1 MKNGVAGPRLGGA
14 AEESNPGV
22 ANVGSVEG
30 ARLCATHVT
39 RVRVRGL
46 NAGPAVQDAKQLS
59 GEMVQAIL
67 FTD

>member
-1 MKNGVAGPRLGGA
+1 MENGVAGPRLGGP

-22 ANVGSVEG
+22 ANVGGVEG
-30 ARLCATHVT
+30 ARLRAAHVA

-59 GEMVQAIL
+59 GENGGSNS
-67 FTD
+67 FN